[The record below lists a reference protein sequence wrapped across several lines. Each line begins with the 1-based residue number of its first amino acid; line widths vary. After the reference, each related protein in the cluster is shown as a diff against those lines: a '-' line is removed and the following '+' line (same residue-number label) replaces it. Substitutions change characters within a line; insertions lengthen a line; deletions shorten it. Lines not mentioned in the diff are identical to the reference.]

1 MILCLEGELEYEPL
15 HLDERDEEAVL
26 DPPLEA
32 VDVNNLGKV
41 ATFVSLKKY
50 VFKQGNPGKKVI
62 IRHSSLYLE

>member
-32 VDVNNLGKV
+32 VD
-41 ATFVSLKKY
+41 A
-50 VFKQGNPGKKVI
+50 
-62 IRHSSLYLE
+62 